1 MGTNQIED
9 LARPF
14 LSMADSILSYY
25 QDEEHEKEFQAWCER
40 RHNGNGNCFGEGYDD
55 HTGQA

>member
-14 LSMADSILSYY
+14 VEMADRILAYY
-25 QDEEHEKEFQAWCER
+25 QDEEHEKAFQAWCER
-40 RHNGNGNCFGEGYDD
+40 RNEGGNGF
-55 HTGQA
+55 